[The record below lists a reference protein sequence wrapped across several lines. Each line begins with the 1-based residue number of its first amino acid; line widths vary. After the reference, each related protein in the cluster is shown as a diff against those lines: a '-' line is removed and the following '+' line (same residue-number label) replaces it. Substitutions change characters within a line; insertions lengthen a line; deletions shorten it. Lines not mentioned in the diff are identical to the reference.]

1 MAHQAISS
9 LTMTAGTWIEDF
21 SPLVLEPPLP
31 GGDVT
36 LWGAISKEA
45 DGEDPKEYQWMIE
58 NQTQIT
64 VTSGE
69 DMDTTETE
77 MTFASGELAAAGV
90 RAGAML
96 VNATDRTKVEVILV
110 SSVDSA
116 TSCTVVRDQ
125 GGFVSGSGGGTTGE
139 THTSGDVFEII
150 GYLNWEGSSVTKTD
164 YFAKRD
170 RSHDQ
175 NYYSLLDDWTQ
186 ISASDMAR
194 EYRGSSPDNWGYQVK
209 GLVTRLERQFE
220 RHLLYS
226 PQVARA
232 AGQRGS
238 MGGLMWYARLAA
250 AATAGSYITTAEDFS
265 YEVWDDSVK
274 YIWKKNGD
282 KPMDLVTIMGVDE
295 AQTIPY
301 IHESAMRMEYG
312 NENVRGMYANTLQ
325 STVRNQRVPIIIS
338 ETFPANAFMTV
349 NLKAFRIHF
358 LKGRALRIYNKAVG
372 EGLDDYQAS
381 RYLSEMT
388 LEAQRTT
395 ENCYFH
401 TGLTFNR

>member
-1 MAHQAISS
+1 MAHQSIY
-9 LTMTAGTWIEDF
+9 TGDMTAGTWIEDF
-21 SPLVLEPPLP
+21 SPLVLEPPIP
-31 GGDVT
+31 GGDIT

-45 DGEDPKEYQWMIE
+45 DGTDPKEYQWMVE
-58 NQTQIT
+58 NQTQLT
-64 VTSGE
+64 LTANDE
-69 DMDTTETE
+69 LTTTETDI
-77 MTFASGELAAAGV
+77 TFAAGEIAAAGL
-90 RAGAML
+90 RAGAL
-96 VNATDRTKVEVILV
+96 LIDSSDRTKVEVILV
-110 SSVDSA
+110 SSVDSSTVA
-116 TSCTVVRDQ
+116 TVVRDY
-125 GGFVSGSGGGTTGE
+125 GGHVSGSGGGTTGE
-139 THTSGDVFEII
+139 THAAAAVYEII

-175 NYYSLLDDWTQ
+175 NYYSLLDDWTM
-186 ISASDMAR
+186 ISASDMVR
-194 EYRGSSPDNWGYQVK
+194 EYRGSSPDNWGYQVR
-209 GLVTRLERQFE
+209 GLVTRLDRQFE

-226 PQVARA
+226 PQKARA
-232 AGQRGS
+232 SGERGS

-250 AATAGSYITTAEDFS
+250 ASTAGSYVTTATDFS

-274 YIWKKNGD
+274 YLWKKNGD
-282 KPMDLVTIMGVDE
+282 KPLDLVTIMGVDA

-301 IHESAMRMEYG
+301 IHESAMRMEYS

-338 ETFPANAFMTV
+338 EVFPTSAFMTV

-358 LKGRALRIYNKAVG
+358 LKGRALRIYSKPVG

-381 RYLSEMT
+381 RYLSELT

-395 ENCYFH
+395 ENIYYRS
-401 TGLTFNR
+401 GVTFNR